1 MSRGALAAN
10 GLLVGFALII
20 LPWCTGASVNL
31 SQMLTLV
38 GVVVVVLA
46 GVMLFQAYRIVMA
59 TTKPQGTSDAKAP
72 ETIEAKD
79 KEKRDTKTLYYW
91 HALLLAFT
99 IFAASLIGSVAL
111 CLLIYRGVFPPT
123 SANVMQALSGARPGG
138 LTAMLW
144 KLLFGGPSGGLNP
157 SSATALMLIAALVLA
172 MVGSLIHI
180 ITALRE
186 FGQELIPNVQFN
198 FSTLPPPLGTGAAPT
213 GVTVVK
219 SFESMEF
226 FVTLWLRL
234 GQAMVY
240 TVGVFLLIW
249 IMGDPV
255 ATAGKSSFIPH
266 IVYLPLYGLLIGLA
280 VKAIEKLFVGFA
292 NRFATAAEAFI
303 K

>member
-38 GVVVVVLA
+38 GVVVVLLA
-46 GVMLFQAYRIVMA
+46 GVMLFQAYRSVMA
-59 TTKPQGTSDAKAP
+59 MTKPQGTSDSKVP
-72 ETIEAKD
+72 ETIDARD
-79 KEKRDTKTLYYW
+79 KQKSDTKTLYYW

-123 SANVMQALSGARPGG
+123 SANVMQALSGTRPGG
-138 LTAMLW
+138 ITAMLW
-144 KLLFGGPSGGLNP
+144 KLLFGGPSGGLTP

-198 FSTLPPPLGTGAAPT
+198 FSALPPPLGTG